1 MADKQPSA
9 LLPSPEVIAQLAKAG
24 LDPQT
29 LSTILMEHHRSKAQ
43 YATAMGLMGGFCFLC
58 SVGGSIYLGMQH
70 HEKLAF
76 TLLGVEVLAIVK
88 QMIGS
93 RL

>member
-1 MADKQPSA
+1 MAGKQPSA
-9 LLPSPEVIAQLAKAG
+9 LLPSPEVIAQLAEAG
-24 LDPQT
+24 LDPAT
-29 LSTILMEHHRSKAQ
+29 LATILIEHHKSKAQ
-43 YATAMGLMGGFCFLC
+43 YAMTMGLMGGFCFLC

-70 HEKLAF
+70 HEKLAL